1 MNDLTAENARRA
13 VEHAIRMGSRDLMF
27 LCSPQME
34 PMVFREVILTMM
46 EINKMLWT
54 GSEVRIIINRGI
66 MTWVHIFF

>member
-1 MNDLTAENARRA
+1 
-13 VEHAIRMGSRDLMF
+13 MF